1 MVCHASYPLN
11 SEKASPPGTLAVYL
25 SGAAAIR
32 LPTTASH
39 PTAIPIVSMFLRFI
53 QSPLVSSCVET
64 VSDAR
69 RLSVDQTLEHVVRSS
84 LDQLGLRSRD
94 RAVAAADVLVGERD
108 EPEVRDA

>member
-11 SEKASPPGTLAVYL
+11 SEKASPPGTVAVYL

-69 RLSVDQTLEHVVRSS
+69 RLSVDQTLEHVVAQFARSAGAS
-84 LDQLGLRSRD
+84 KPRPRRGRCG
-94 RAVAAADVLVGERD
+94 RAGGRTG
-108 EPEVRDA
+108 